1 MKIKI
6 DGNLNLGQQTK
17 HKQKQSQTNK
27 AKIEVPTNDS
37 KLTNDEIK
45 NLNIHLGLAEEEYLS
60 YQDMV
65 DLVSET
71 IDQAKEVYN
80 IKDKMP
86 NQKLHNLYQHA
97 FYRLMPYINQM
108 TKKQMLQDKQKI
120 ISSLIEE
127 CEWIRL

>member
-17 HKQKQSQTNK
+17 HEQKQQTNK
-27 AKIEVPTNDS
+27 AKIEVPTNNDE
-37 KLTNDEIK
+37 LTKEEIK
-45 NLNIHLGLAEEEYLS
+45 NLNVHLGLVKEEYFS

-65 DLVSET
+65 DLTSET
-71 IDQAKEVYN
+71 ISQAKKVYN
-80 IKDKMP
+80 IKSQTP
-86 NQKLHNLYQHA
+86 NQKLHDLYQHA

-120 ISSLIEE
+120 ISSLIKE
-127 CEWIRL
+127 C

>member
-6 DGNLNLGQQTK
+6 DGNLNLSQQTK
-17 HKQKQSQTNK
+17 HKQKQSQANK
-27 AKIEVPTNDS
+27 AKIEVPKDDK
-37 KLTNDEIK
+37 KLTDDEIK
-45 NLNIHLGLAEEEYLS
+45 NLNIHLGLVEEEYLS

-80 IKDKMP
+80 IKDKTP

-120 ISSLIEE
+120 ISSLIKE
-127 CEWIRL
+127 CE

>member
-6 DGNLNLGQQTK
+6 DGNLNLGQPTK
-17 HKQKQSQTNK
+17 HEQKQSQINK
-27 AKIEVPTNDS
+27 AKIEVPKDDK
-37 KLTNDEIK
+37 KLTDGEIK
-45 NLNIHLGLAEEEYLS
+45 NLNIHLDLVEEEYFS

-65 DLVSET
+65 DLTSET
-71 IDQAKEVYN
+71 ISQAKKVYN
-80 IKDKMP
+80 IKGKTP

-127 CEWIRL
+127 C

>member
-6 DGNLNLGQQTK
+6 DGNLNLGQRTK
-17 HKQKQSQTNK
+17 HKKKSQTNK

-37 KLTNDEIK
+37 KLTDDEIK
-45 NLNIHLGLAEEEYLS
+45 NLNIHLGLAEEEYFS

-80 IKDKMP
+80 IKDKTP
-86 NQKLHNLYQHA
+86 NQNLHNLYQHA
-97 FYRLMPYINQM
+97 FYRLMPCINQM

-127 CEWIRL
+127 CK

>member
-6 DGNLNLGQQTK
+6 DGNLNLSQQIK
-17 HKQKQSQTNK
+17 HEQKQSQTNE
-27 AKIEVPTNDS
+27 AKIEVPTNNDE
-37 KLTNDEIK
+37 LTKEEIK
-45 NLNIHLGLAEEEYLS
+45 NLNVHLGLVEEEYFS

-65 DLVSET
+65 DFTSET
-71 IDQAKEVYN
+71 ISQAKKVYN
-80 IKDKMP
+80 IKSQTP

-127 CEWIRL
+127 C